1 MKVSLKGDQL
11 TYKGICL
18 LTIKGISY
26 LKGDLLVNLKGV
38 SYLKGNLRVN
48 LMGSDDPGNRQSP
61 YQPDT
66 AVERFHEDKVSGR
79 TDNLDATVEDDI
91 FGDYPSVNR
100 MEAVVEHHGPVG
112 RINGSAYDCSGIV
125 EVYIAVLR
133 VYADG
138 ICARALVHYRIV
150 EVDIVFGEYGPDA
163 GEFIAVEV
171 DMAVYIYG
179 FIDVE
184 VAVEALAGVVISA
197 LALRKLLYLLGK
209 IGHLYIAAEGTLLSN
224 VCVGTVQSDPA
235 DSVEHAGDDKRIVVA
250 VVAEAV
256 VGMDASFHICV
267 FAV

>member
-91 FGDYPSVNR
+91 FGDYPSVNLWR
-100 MEAVVEHHGPVG
+100 P
-112 RINGSAYDCSGIV
+112 
-125 EVYIAVLR
+125 
-133 VYADG
+133 
-138 ICARALVHYRIV
+138 
-150 EVDIVFGEYGPDA
+150 
-163 GEFIAVEV
+163 
-171 DMAVYIYG
+171 
-179 FIDVE
+179 
-184 VAVEALAGVVISA
+184 
-197 LALRKLLYLLGK
+197 
-209 IGHLYIAAEGTLLSN
+209 LLST
-224 VCVGTVQSDPA
+224 TVPLGA
-235 DSVEHAGDDKRIVVA
+235 
-250 VVAEAV
+250 
-256 VGMDASFHICV
+256 
-267 FAV
+267 

>member
-1 MKVSLKGDQL
+1 
-11 TYKGICL
+11 
-18 LTIKGISY
+18 
-26 LKGDLLVNLKGV
+26 
-38 SYLKGNLRVN
+38 
-48 LMGSDDPGNRQSP
+48 
-61 YQPDT
+61 
-66 AVERFHEDKVSGR
+66 
-79 TDNLDATVEDDI
+79 
-91 FGDYPSVNR
+91 

-112 RINGSAYDCSGIV
+112 RINGSAYDYPELLKCILPFCEYMQMESV
-125 EVYIAVLR
+125 PAF
-133 VYADG
+133 
-138 ICARALVHYRIV
+138 VHYRI

-184 VAVEALAGVVISA
+184 SPLSFGWSCNKCPGFAQAALSP
-197 LALRKLLYLLGK
+197 RK

-256 VGMDASFHICV
+256 VGMNASFHICV